1 MVNAHGYGLTSSRTV
16 KLGTQVR
23 LRIIAD
29 ERSTTARVVEVVPL
43 TDDHKSWLIG
53 LELEQPGNFWDI
65 EYAPA
70 DWAEAISPGDRNKLD
85 STGATLGSSHA
96 SAASTGDSIDSVHPI
111 RASQCR
117 LTAISTGACYLQS
130 TESFP
135 VHTHVIVR
143 VRLGN
148 SERTFDG
155 IVRVEHA
162 RSGMGVEFLNREAT
176 HQNPIDDLIF
186 HLRTEE
192 NVFPE
197 VRLEIQNVVSPAIK
211 TKPNV
216 ASAAPISAELQD
228 RLLGL
233 ILVGPAISR
242 QDFLRELERQRSRS
256 TSSHQ

>member
-1 MVNAHGYGLTSSRTV
+1 MVNAHGCGLTSSRTL

-23 LRIIAD
+23 LTIIAD
-29 ERSTTARVVEVVPL
+29 ERSTSARVVEVVSL
-43 TDDHKSWLIG
+43 TDDDKSWLIG
-53 LELEQPGNFWDI
+53 LELEQPGNFWNI
-65 EYAPA
+65 QYAPA
-70 DWAEAISPGDRNKLD
+70 DWAEAISPGGRNKLD
-85 STGATLGSSHA
+85 STGATLGSPHP

-111 RASQCR
+111 RTSQCR

-130 TESFP
+130 SESFP

-143 VRLGN
+143 VCLGN

-176 HQNPIDDLIF
+176 HQNLIDDLIF
-186 HLRTEE
+186 HLKTEE
-192 NVFPE
+192 DVLPE
-197 VRLEIQNVVSPAIK
+197 VRLEIQNVVSPIK

-256 TSSHQ
+256 TCSHQ